1 MPRTTRRRF
10 LEESMIATATA
21 VAAASVPRLEA
32 REAKR
37 APANDT
43 IRHAVIGC
51 RIRGRVHADQFAR
64 QEGVEVAYVCD
75 PDRRLADELAAAVES
90 QQGRRPKAVQDLRVV
105 FDDPA
110 VDTVSIAT
118 PNHWHALAAIWAMQA
133 GKHVYVEKPVSHNVS
148 EGRRIVQ
155 VAEKTGRLCQA
166 GTQNRSRGDLVAAAE
181 YIRAGKF
188 GDVTLARTIIY
199 GRRGSIGPRGTYEVP
214 EQVDYN
220 LYLGPAPASRSRAR
234 TSTTTGTGTGTPA
247 TASWGTTTSTT
258 WTSAAGSWG

>member
-1 MPRTTRRRF
+1 MSLTTRRRF

-32 REAKR
+32 REASR
-37 APANDT
+37 ASTNDT

-51 RIRGRVHADQFAR
+51 RIRGRVHAAEFGR
-64 QEGVEVAYVCD
+64 QAGVEVAYVCD
-75 PDRRLADELAAAVES
+75 PDRRLAEELAAAVES
-90 QQGRRPKAVQDLRVV
+90 QHGHRPRVVQDLRLV

-155 VAEKTGRLCQA
+155 VAETTGRLCQA
-166 GTQNRSRGDLVAAAE
+166 GTQNRSRGGLATAAA
-181 YIRAGKF
+181 YIRDGKL
-188 GDVTLARTIIY
+188 GEVTLARSIIY

-220 LYLGPAPASRSRAR
+220 LYLGRRPRAAR
-234 TSTTTGTGTGTPA
+234 TPEPPLRLALGLGHGQRRV
-247 TASWGTTTSTT
+247 GEQ
-258 WTSAAGSWG
+258 